1 MFISIKGAL
10 VIGRTNRAESGEDET
25 VLEQALG
32 NSKICTLFSEDIYW
46 LISLFLRSFGNGR
59 YDGK

>member
-32 NSKICTLFSEDIYW
+32 NLKIYLLFSIVSY
-46 LISLFLRSFGNGR
+46 
-59 YDGK
+59 